1 MPTNNKH
8 HLSHRKPQI
17 MSPRFSQVCF
27 VFLAEFPFHP
37 TLHTYYIHFPK
48 SWSTQQPHLRSQS
61 LSDGGAVCRH
71 ELELASLSGLKD
83 QVASAAKLYAAVVAS
98 SDGRSAGREIR
109 LQLKDRRLR
118 GSEISL
124 VLGSDDGAESAGDDQ
139 QPSLHDFPRSGRL
152 SAVVAAE
159 GD

>member
-17 MSPRFSQVCF
+17 LSPQFSQVFCIACRIF
-27 VFLAEFPFHP
+27 SF
-37 TLHTYYIHFPK
+37 TLHSTRITYTSPK
-48 SWSTQQPHLRSQS
+48 GWSTQQPHLRSQS
-61 LSDGGAVCRH
+61 LSNGGAVCRH

-98 SDGRSAGREIR
+98 SDGRSAGKEIR
-109 LQLKDRRLR
+109 LQLRDRRLR

-124 VLGSDDGAESAGDDQ
+124 VLGSDDGAKSAGDDQ
-139 QPSLHDFPRSGRL
+139 QPNLHDFPRSDRL
-152 SAVVAAE
+152 FAVAAAE